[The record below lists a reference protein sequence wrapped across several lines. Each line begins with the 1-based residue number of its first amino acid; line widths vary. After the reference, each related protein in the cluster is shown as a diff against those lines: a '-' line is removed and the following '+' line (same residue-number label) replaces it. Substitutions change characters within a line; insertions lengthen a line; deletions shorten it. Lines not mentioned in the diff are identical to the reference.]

1 MRKILLSFSS
11 LTAIES
17 LSLVL
22 RPIGASLSVAQSS
35 ESMIEA
41 LLRDEYSLLI
51 TSHIAPFIGG
61 GDLVDRL
68 CRRSVPRPSIF
79 VISHLRHEPTL
90 LALYESGVDQFIS
103 FPLSPHRL
111 LRKVVEELQS
121 RP

>member
-11 LTAIES
+11 PTAIEA

-22 RPIGASLSVAQSS
+22 RPIGAQLNVAQSAD
-35 ESMIEA
+35 SMVDA
-41 LLRDEYSLLI
+41 LLGDNYSLLLTNHI
-51 TSHIAPFIGG
+51 THFLGS
-61 GDLVDRL
+61 GDLVGTL
-68 CRRSVPRPSIF
+68 CRRPAPRPSIF

-111 LRKVVEELQS
+111 LRKVVEELQT

>member
-1 MRKILLSFSS
+1 MRKILLSFPTQ
-11 LTAIES
+11 TAIES

-22 RPIGASLSVAQSS
+22 RPIGTPLYVAQSPD
-35 ESMIEA
+35 SMVDA
-41 LLRDEYSLLI
+41 LLGDDYSLLL
-51 TSHIAPFIGG
+51 TGHIAPFLGG
-61 GDLVDRL
+61 GDLVGRL
-68 CRRSVPRPSIF
+68 CRRSAPRPSIF

-111 LRKVVEELQS
+111 LRKVVEELQI

>member
-11 LTAIES
+11 LSAIES

-22 RPIGASLSVAQSS
+22 RPIGAQLNVAQSP
-35 ESMIEA
+35 EAMVDA
-41 LLRDEYSLLI
+41 LLGDSYSLLL
-51 TSHIAPFIGG
+51 TNHISPFLGG
-61 GDLVDRL
+61 GDLVGRL
-68 CRRSVPRPSIF
+68 CRRSAPRPSIF

-111 LRKVVEELQS
+111 LRKVVEELQT

>member
-11 LTAIES
+11 PTAIEA

-22 RPIGASLSVAQSS
+22 RPIGAQLNVAQSP
-35 ESMIEA
+35 EAMVDA
-41 LLRDEYSLLI
+41 LLGDSYSLLL
-51 TSHIAPFIGG
+51 TNHISPFLGG
-61 GDLVDRL
+61 GDLVGRL
-68 CRRSVPRPSIF
+68 CRRPVPRPSIF
-79 VISHLRHEPTL
+79 IISHLRHEPTL

-111 LRKVVEELQS
+111 LRKVFEELQT

>member
-11 LTAIES
+11 PTAIEA

-22 RPIGASLSVAQSS
+22 RPIGAQLNVAQSAD
-35 ESMIEA
+35 SMVDA
-41 LLRDEYSLLI
+41 LLGDNYSLLLTNHI
-51 TSHIAPFIGG
+51 TPFLGG
-61 GDLVDRL
+61 GDLVGRL
-68 CRRSVPRPSIF
+68 CRRPAPRPSIF
-79 VISHLRHEPTL
+79 IISHLRHEPTL

-111 LRKVVEELQS
+111 LRKVVEELQT

>member
-11 LTAIES
+11 QSAIES

-22 RPIGASLSVAQSS
+22 RPIGAQLNVAQSP
-35 ESMIEA
+35 EAMVDA
-41 LLRDEYSLLI
+41 LLGDSYSLLL
-51 TSHIAPFIGG
+51 TNHISPFLGG
-61 GDLVDRL
+61 GDLVGRL
-68 CRRSVPRPSIF
+68 CRRPVPRPSIF
-79 VISHLRHEPTL
+79 IISHLRHEPTL

-111 LRKVVEELQS
+111 LRKVVEELQT

>member
-11 LTAIES
+11 LSAIES

-22 RPIGASLSVAQSS
+22 RPIGAQLHVAQSP
-35 ESMIEA
+35 EA
-41 LLRDEYSLLI
+41 MVDALFGDNYSLLL
-51 TSHIAPFIGG
+51 TNHISPFLGG
-61 GDLVDRL
+61 GDLVGRL
-68 CRRSVPRPSIF
+68 CRRPTQRPSIF
-79 VISHLRHEPTL
+79 IISHLRHEPTL

-111 LRKVVEELQS
+111 LRKVVEELQT